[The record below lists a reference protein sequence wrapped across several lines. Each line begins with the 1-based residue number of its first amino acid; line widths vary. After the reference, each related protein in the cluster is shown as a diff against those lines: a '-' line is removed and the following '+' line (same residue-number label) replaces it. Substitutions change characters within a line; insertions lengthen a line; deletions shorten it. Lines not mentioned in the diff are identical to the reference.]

1 MSKPGIIE
9 RLRSQHDGMLPK
21 GEYAFV
27 TKKEIAELMSAIDAL
42 RAERDEARRMLCE
55 EWAKQDGLPLDWQ
68 GRRGAE
74 GMAEFVKWDCFK
86 ENTNV

>member
-27 TKKEIAELMSAIDAL
+27 TKKDIAELMSAIDVL
-42 RAERDEARRMLCE
+42 RAERDEARREICRMVFASGGIRPAE
-55 EWAKQDGLPLDWQ
+55 YAKAIG
-68 GRRGAE
+68 
-74 GMAEFVKWDCFK
+74 WDCF
-86 ENTNV
+86 EEAA